1 MRLRRHLVAVDHGE
15 GERVSVP
22 RFLFLAVMTSSP
34 AGKAGPE
41 FHWRLVG
48 GNNHVLG
55 RCPAA
60 FGDLERCQEAVTRL
74 VADVD
79 EAVPSAG
86 PTSRPGG
93 WTWQLSLTGE
103 GAGADGQ
110 VVAVSARGYERQR
123 ECHYSLDNFLLAV
136 PAADVVSRVAVRAP
150 TREVSRMQGGAA
162 QTAAGLRGEPR
173 SSWCSPDGGMPPAQD

>member
-1 MRLRRHLVAVDHGE
+1 LRSHVVAVDHGE

-22 RFLFLAVMTSSP
+22 RFLFLAVMTRP
-34 AGKAGPE
+34 PVGRAGPE

-60 FGDLERCQEAVTRL
+60 FSDLERCQEAVACL
-74 VADVD
+74 VAHVD
-79 EAVPSAG
+79 QAVPNAG

-93 WTWQLSLTGE
+93 WTWQLSL
-103 GAGADGQ
+103 AGQDPEADGH

-123 ECHYSLDNFLLAV
+123 ECHYSLENFLLAV
-136 PAADVVSRVAVRAP
+136 PLANVVSRVAVRAR
-150 TREVSRMQGGAA
+150 TREVSRLQPLVPSSRVSPES
-162 QTAAGLRGEPR
+162 TRRGLPLR
-173 SSWCSPDGGMPPAQD
+173 